1 MGIAMFVSSVMNIEV
16 SIYIWVKSQFAHFP
30 CAPIIASTYPKNQ
43 PLAYWVFKQRG
54 QYRIFIK
61 GGSSKDT
68 NQSSHMTPDRIRAL
82 DEIGFE
88 WNPPRRTK

>member
-1 MGIAMFVSSVMNIEV
+1 MGIAMFVSSVVNNKLLSE
-16 SIYIWVKSQFAHFP
+16 IWLT
-30 CAPIIASTYPKNQ
+30 STYPKNQ

-54 QYRIFIK
+54 QYRIYMKGELSNDIK
-61 GGSSKDT
+61 
-68 NQSSHMTPDRIRAL
+68 QSSHMTPDRIRAL